1 MRKFTL
7 ALTALALCAAF
18 AAPATAQDVIVIQ
31 PTIDAATANEMLGKG
46 RKAVF
51 EAGMKDQLTA
61 EQSNAFWNVYA
72 EYEKERSAIDKT
84 TMDVIK
90 KYADQ
95 YSTMTNEQAT
105 ALMKEAL
112 KNQASG
118 VKLRDKY
125 FGKMSKAVPG
135 IAAARFAQ
143 VDLYLQSALTADM
156 LDNLPLFGDKKK

>member
-1 MRKFTL
+1 MKKCLLFC
-7 ALTALALCAAF
+7 AVFALCAVLVG
-18 AAPATAQDVIVIQ
+18 PAVAQDVIIVK

-72 EYEKERSAIDKT
+72 EYEKERSALDSKT
-84 TMDVIK
+84 LGVLK

-95 YSTMTNEQAT
+95 YATMTHEQAT
-105 ALMKEAL
+105 ALMKESL
-112 KNQASG
+112 KNQSEG
-118 VKLRDKY
+118 VKIRDKY
-125 FGKMSKAVPG
+125 FNKMAKAVPG

-143 VDLYLQSALTADM
+143 VDMYLQSAMTADM
-156 LDNLPLFGDKKK
+156 LDNLPLFGDKK